1 MKLNKLLI
9 LSIIGFV
16 SFSSCKKDDPV
27 TPVIPNEQEV
37 ITTLNYTLTNAFDST
52 DVVTLTFVD
61 LDGDGGT
68 APTIT
73 GGSLNANKTYNGT
86 MELLDET
93 DPADVEDITEEV
105 LKSVLDTSLME
116 KSLITCLLPRISKRA
131 ANQFMKKY
139 PAGTKVQRVQ
149 GHGRIC
155 QLTLLNM
162 FVELK
167 S

>member
-1 MKLNKLLI
+1 MKLKKLLI
-9 LSIIGFV
+9 LSIIGFI

-27 TPVIPNEQEV
+27 TPVIPNEEEL

-105 LKSVLDTSLME
+105 LEGTKTINSFSQLHLLQ
-116 KSLITCLLPRISKRA
+116 LITV
-131 ANQFMKKY
+131 M
-139 PAGTKVQRVQ
+139 
-149 GHGRIC
+149 
-155 QLTLLNM
+155 
-162 FVELK
+162 
-167 S
+167 